1 MASQDTENSV
11 QGSRIQSRWCQ
22 RYKESL
28 DGLQQLIKDTKT
40 TVKFGLSSMCYC
52 MSGSVS

>member
-40 TVKFGLSSMCYC
+40 TVKFGLSSMRYC